1 MQYQSQSATLSIGR
15 WELFWALSRTQHGLL
30 DLATPAFAALLWL
43 GGFPSLQVTI
53 LGIIT
58 AFAGYTAVYALND
71 LVDVA
76 NDRAKLAATDP
87 ADKREYLDAS
97 SGVRHPLAQGMLSL
111 PAGVGWVLFWSALAL
126 AGAYALNP
134 VCFFLFLT
142 GVSLEVIYCLLLR
155 VTSLRTLVS
164 GLVKTTGGVA
174 AVFAVDPAPSPW
186 FMLGLWAWLFCW
198 EIGGQNVPADWH
210 DIAQDR
216 KLGART
222 LPVVYGPQR
231 ASLIILSCLSLTTL
245 LSLAVLVLAPL
256 KVHWLMVVAAW
267 AAGIYL
273 LVLPALDL
281 WRSREGIYATRLFNR
296 ASYYPLAMLLVVL
309 ADMALNALY

>member
-1 MQYQSQSATLSIGR
+1 MQFQSQGAAVPTLR

-43 GGFPSLQVTI
+43 GGFPSLQVTL

-71 LVDVA
+71 LVDVV
-76 NDRAKLAATDP
+76 NDRAKLAAADP
-87 ADKREYLDAS
+87 ADKRQYLDAAA
-97 SGVRHPLAQGMLSL
+97 GVRHPLAQGMLSL
-111 PAGVGWVLFWSALAL
+111 PAGAGWVVFWSALAL

-134 VCFFLFLT
+134 VCFFLFLA
-142 GVSLEVIYCLLLR
+142 GAGLEVIYCLLLR
-155 VTSLRTLVS
+155 VTALRTLVS
-164 GLVKTTGGVA
+164 GLVKTTGGIA
-174 AVFAVDPAPSPW
+174 AVYAVDPAPSLW

-210 DIAQDR
+210 DVEQDR
-216 KLGART
+216 ELGART
-222 LPVVYGPQR
+222 LPVVYGSRR
-231 ASLIILSCLSLTTL
+231 ASLIILCCLSLATL
-245 LSLAVLVLAPL
+245 LSLAVLALAPL
-256 KVHWLMVVAAW
+256 RVHWLMVTAAW

-281 WRSREGIYATRLFNR
+281 WRSRAGIHATRLFNR

-309 ADMALNALY
+309 VDMVINALY